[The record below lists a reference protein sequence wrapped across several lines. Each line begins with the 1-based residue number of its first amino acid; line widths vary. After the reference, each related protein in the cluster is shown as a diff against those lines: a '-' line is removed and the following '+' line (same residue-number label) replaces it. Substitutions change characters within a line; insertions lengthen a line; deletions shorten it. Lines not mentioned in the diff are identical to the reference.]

1 MYNFFHCFNHQFTFN
16 FFCYIII
23 FHYVV
28 CGRESHME
36 AAWYLSDEGTIISTS
51 TIDINTAIS

>member
-1 MYNFFHCFNHQFTFN
+1 
-16 FFCYIII
+16 
-23 FHYVV
+23 
-28 CGRESHME
+28 ME